1 MNNLNNDSINEIISL
16 VKDSDLELAL
26 NKVKSLL
33 LEFPSSDIL
42 FNLRG
47 TIFLKKKEYKIA
59 QSNFSEALKI
69 NPHFISAKIN
79 LGTVYQNL
87 GKTEEALKCFKE
99 ITKINNTFPEAYNN
113 IGFILYTQK
122 NTRRQ
127 SKN

>member
-47 TIFLKKKEYKIA
+47 TIFLKKKRI
-59 QSNFSEALKI
+59 QD
-69 NPHFISAKIN
+69 
-79 LGTVYQNL
+79 
-87 GKTEEALKCFKE
+87 
-99 ITKINNTFPEAYNN
+99 
-113 IGFILYTQK
+113 
-122 NTRRQ
+122 R
-127 SKN
+127 SK

>member
-1 MNNLNNDSINEIISL
+1 VNNLNNDSINEIISL

-59 QSNFSEALKI
+59 QSNFSEALNYI
-69 NPHFISAKIN
+69 DLLYFSNVSWCIMLEYLLIS
-79 LGTVYQNL
+79 L
-87 GKTEEALKCFKE
+87 
-99 ITKINNTFPEAYNN
+99 
-113 IGFILYTQK
+113 LYIS
-122 NTRRQ
+122 RFFF
-127 SKN
+127 